1 MAKIIISEDQF
12 KNLCRNML
20 KEERKVDYVKGI
32 IKESYGQLITGLKYE
47 TLDPSELDKFSGYD
61 KSVASCHIANC
72 GRIIVHAGTMEPIDN
87 EYDLEEIYGELNGAN
102 E

>member
-32 IKESYGQLITGLKYE
+32 VKESMGQLAGGLEYDV
-47 TLDPSELDKFSGYD
+47 LDPSEINTMSGYD
-61 KSVASCHIANC
+61 RTVALCHIKNV
-72 GRIIVHAGTMEPIDN
+72 GKIIVYAGTREPIDN
-87 EYDLEEIYGELNGAN
+87 EYDLGEIYNDIERGGV
-102 E
+102 

>member
-20 KEERKVDYVKGI
+20 KEERKADYVRGI
-32 IKESYGQLITGLKYE
+32 IEESYGQLVTGLKYE
-47 TLDPSELDKFSGYD
+47 TLDPSELDRFSDYD

-72 GRIIVHAGTMEPIDN
+72 GRIIVYAGTMEPIDN
-87 EYDLEEIYGELNGAN
+87 EYDLEEIYKEIQKSGE
-102 E
+102 